1 MFCDSS
7 YCACI
12 HLVPNFWLSDQ
23 LLRWGEHKNG
33 FGMILTGN
41 IQISSI
47 LPHLQGDLIIDA
59 SHPFH
64 GPRFEAYKELA
75 SAGKASGSLIVAQ
88 LSYAGRQ
95 ALAANS
101 RTAAI
106 APSVVP
112 YRKSR

>member
-1 MFCDSS
+1 
-7 YCACI
+7 
-12 HLVPNFWLSDQ
+12 
-23 LLRWGEHKNG
+23 
-33 FGMILTGN
+33 MILTGN
-41 IQISSI
+41 IQISST

-75 SAGKASGSLIVAQ
+75 AAGKAGGSLMVAQ

-106 APSVVP
+106 APSIVP
-112 YRKSR
+112 YGKFC